1 MKKLEK
7 LNFWECVLLFSSGS
21 FVVVSAIE
29 KCKDEDL
36 QLYNFMCCFVQVLD
50 KVSDINPFGTDV
62 KMQLG
67 ICWLRLRNISIVP
80 SGAY

>member
-21 FVVVSAIE
+21 LVVVFAIG

-36 QLYNFMCCFVQVLD
+36 QLYNFMCCFV
-50 KVSDINPFGTDV
+50 
-62 KMQLG
+62 
-67 ICWLRLRNISIVP
+67 
-80 SGAY
+80 